1 MYHVTVGGTNNQTRL
16 KITRTIGCIMWGIP
30 NDGAFITQDQ
40 THFLLRKK
48 KIRCI

>member
-40 THFLLRKK
+40 AYPQ
-48 KIRCI
+48 